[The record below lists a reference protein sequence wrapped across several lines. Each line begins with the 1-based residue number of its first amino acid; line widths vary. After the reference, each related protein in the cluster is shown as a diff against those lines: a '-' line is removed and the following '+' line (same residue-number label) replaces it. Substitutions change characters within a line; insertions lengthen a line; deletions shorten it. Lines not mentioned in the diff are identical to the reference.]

1 MRFASFSQ
9 LPATH
14 TCKTCGAEKPIEQI
28 VVIHM
33 RKSGDYLV
41 RALCKECQNARER
54 GHRREWKRNYLRRW
68 RKYNAELN
76 ESYWRDANAR
86 DRETINARARLRV
99 AKHHHALLI
108 QGRLRRRLGMHVTL
122 AEAKKLLRRFGPCY
136 PTQSGLSPKGVRAVE
151 RIRSRMRNRGG
162 AYPVTVI
169 RLNHPEIKAGEIA
182 IRKGHRIVQC
192 PGQKQPGVK
201 LASIL
206 GGMDLTLN

>member
-1 MRFASFSQ
+1 
-9 LPATH
+9 
-14 TCKTCGAEKPIEQI
+14 
-28 VVIHM
+28 M

-162 AYPVTVI
+162 AYPV
-169 RLNHPEIKAGEIA
+169 IA
-182 IRKGHRIVQC
+182 IRLIVYEDGLFIK
-192 PGQKQPGVK
+192 PAEQKIPYRFAAQK
-201 LASIL
+201 LRAWHAARRKE
-206 GGMDLTLN
+206 G